1 MTTCKTKTALSLSS
15 FIAHRIAFNKEN
27 TFSKFII
34 NIALAAVALS
44 ISVMILATALVN
56 GFQQAV
62 SEKVFSFWGH
72 IHITQFQP
80 NASPLTEE
88 IPFFANDTL
97 EREVAAMPAVKS
109 MDRYATKSAII
120 KSANEIEG
128 VIFKGV
134 SSNYHKNNLLKFL
147 IKGRFIQ
154 FPDSAYSQQIII
166 SDYLARELEL
176 KLNDKVIIYFIQQAG
191 ELPRARKLTIAGI
204 YKTSIEEYDKTYVI
218 GDIRLIQRL
227 NDWKP
232 GQIGGYEIFLHDYRR
247 MDTVSE
253 HIYQDY
259 LPEKLTTL
267 TIRQIY
273 PNIFD
278 WLNLQNMN
286 EVIIIIIM
294 AIVAII
300 NMITA
305 MLILILERTNMTGI
319 LKSLGMR
326 NWSLQKIFIYQS
338 AYIVITGIVIGNIIG
353 LGLAF
358 LQKTTGFFKLPE
370 ETYYMPVAPIYIKW
384 WEIACIDAG
393 TLLICI
399 LILIIPSF
407 LIRRVAPVKAIQF
420 K

>member
-1 MTTCKTKTALSLSS
+1 MNLSS
-15 FIAHRIAFNKEN
+15 FIARRIAFNREK

-44 ISVMILATALVN
+44 VAVMILATALVN

-62 SEKVFSFWGH
+62 SRKVFSFWGH
-72 IHITQFQP
+72 IHITTFQP

-88 IPFFANDTL
+88 IPFTASDSL
-97 EREVAAMPAVKS
+97 EKAVAAIPGVKS
-109 MDRYATKSAII
+109 IDRYATKSAIL
-120 KSANEIEG
+120 KTRDEIEG

-134 SSNYHKNNLLKFL
+134 GKHYHRDHLLQFL
-147 IKGRFIQ
+147 TAGHFIR
-154 FPDSAYSQQIII
+154 FPDSGYSRDIII

-176 KLNDKVIIYFIQQAG
+176 KLNDPVIIYFIENAG
-191 ELPRARKLTIAGI
+191 ELPRARKLTITGI

-218 GDIRLIQRL
+218 GDIGLLQQL
-227 NDWKP
+227 NGWTP
-232 GQIGGYEIFLHDYRR
+232 EQTGGYEIFLNDYRQ
-247 MDTVSE
+247 MDTISDD
-253 HIYQDY
+253 IYRHY

-286 EVIIIIIM
+286 EVIIIVIM
-294 AIVAII
+294 AIVAVI

-305 MLILILERTNMTGI
+305 MLILILERTNMTGV

-326 NWSLQKIFIYQS
+326 NWPLQKIFIYQS
-338 AYIVITGIVIGNIIG
+338 AYIVLMGVLLGNIFG

-358 LQKTTGFFKLPE
+358 LQKTTGFFKLSE
-370 ETYYMPVAPIYIKW
+370 ATYYMPVAPVYIKW
-384 WEIACIDAG
+384 WEIACIDLG
-393 TLLICI
+393 TLLVCV

-407 LIRRVAPVKAIQF
+407 LIRKVTPVRAIGF